1 MATPT
6 WVLTYHVAYRKES
19 MQASD
24 PTVQRPNQMSTL
36 LRSGSWLSLALRA
49 WRLGGVEGLL
59 HGLGTDRLRGLSTK
73 FTGPIH
79 RGPPDPAI
87 IDALA
92 PCGVEKTPNTSPT
105 GGSASEGL
113 QSAASLGGSAV
124 QRSASLKCSGTYKA
138 SIEDRQRIYG
148 HNILPQRPKKCLL
161 LSMWLAFHDKVIV
174 SAKISHSFP

>member
-1 MATPT
+1 MGSDIQRSIQKGEHAGVRPDGTEAESNVGPFAFR
-6 WVLTYHVAYRKES
+6 LVAL
-19 MQASD
+19 A
-24 PTVQRPNQMSTL
+24 
-36 LRSGSWLSLALRA
+36 GSKSLENLE
-49 WRLGGVEGLL
+49 RLGGVEGLL

-79 RGPPDPAI
+79 RGPPDTAI

-92 PCGVEKTPNTSPT
+92 PCSVKMTQNTSPT

-148 HNILPQRPKKCLL
+148 HNILPQHPNKCLL